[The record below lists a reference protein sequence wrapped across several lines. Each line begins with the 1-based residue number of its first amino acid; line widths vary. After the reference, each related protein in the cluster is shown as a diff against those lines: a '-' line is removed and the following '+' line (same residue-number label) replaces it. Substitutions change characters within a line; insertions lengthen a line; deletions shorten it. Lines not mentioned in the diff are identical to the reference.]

1 MGDLLSVGI
10 GGFLGAVLRFGLSGA
25 TERWTELTGFP
36 IGTLGANLLGCFAIG
51 LFAAYA
57 DQRDLWQSSL
67 RLFVVVGVLGGFTT
81 FSAFGYESFALLRA
95 GHAGTAVINAAA
107 QLVVGIGAVW
117 LGYTLLAVR

>member
-67 RLFVVVGVLGGFTT
+67 RLFVVVGVL
-81 FSAFGYESFALLRA
+81 A
-95 GHAGTAVINAAA
+95 
-107 QLVVGIGAVW
+107 VGIVARRRKWKAADV
-117 LGYTLLAVR
+117 TSIAVRRRQVRRFIVARMRHPAC